1 MANQNMREQLALS
14 LSNDVL
20 TGALV
25 QKKKAGYQF
34 GFHIHTTIEIY
45 RIVSGSC
52 HMDIAS
58 ESIHCK
64 AGDFIMILPNVIHSF
79 RVDYSGDCEYQQIH
93 FRPDTFTKIILSDD
107 GIYPIGMMHAI
118 RFHCQTYYRQEYDQ
132 VLDDCVNKII
142 SLHSSTDS
150 LFTAANINI
159 AIMNIML
166 HILDKKRPNHDFTDP
181 NLQNSYVAYTL
192 DYIHKNYMHKILQ
205 EDIAKELQISVRYL
219 SSLFKKY
226 MTITLSNYINIYRIN
241 KSIDLMQ
248 DTDKSLTEIAQMVG
262 LKDSQHYSKL
272 FMTVIGE
279 SPSSYRKSYIKN
291 YYN

>member
-34 GFHIHTTIEIY
+34 GFTFTRPLKFTEQFPEAAIW
-45 RIVSGSC
+45 
-52 HMDIAS
+52 
-58 ESIHCK
+58 
-64 AGDFIMILPNVIHSF
+64 ILLLNLFTARLETYHDPAKRYSLF

-93 FRPDTFTKIILSDD
+93 FRPDTFTKNQSQSDD

-118 RFHCQTYYRQEYDQ
+118 RFHCQTYYRQESDQ

-219 SSLFKKY
+219 SSLFKK
-226 MTITLSNYINIYRIN
+226 IY
-241 KSIDLMQ
+241 D
-248 DTDKSLTEIAQMVG
+248 D
-262 LKDSQHYSKL
+262 H
-272 FMTVIGE
+272 TVQLYQYLPHQQIH
-279 SPSSYRKSYIKN
+279 
-291 YYN
+291 

>member
-118 RFHCQTYYRQEYDQ
+118 RFHCQTYYRQESDQ

-181 NLQNSYVAYTL
+181 NLQNSYSGLHPQKLYAQDSSGGHRKGTSDFRPLSEQPVQKIYDDHTVQL
-192 DYIHKNYMHKILQ
+192 YQYLPHQQIH
-205 EDIAKELQISVRYL
+205 
-219 SSLFKKY
+219 
-226 MTITLSNYINIYRIN
+226 
-241 KSIDLMQ
+241 
-248 DTDKSLTEIAQMVG
+248 
-262 LKDSQHYSKL
+262 
-272 FMTVIGE
+272 
-279 SPSSYRKSYIKN
+279 
-291 YYN
+291 

>member
-118 RFHCQTYYRQEYDQ
+118 RFHCQTYYRQESDQ

-166 HILDKKRPNHDFTDP
+166 HILDKKRPNH
-181 NLQNSYVAYTL
+181 Y
-192 DYIHKNYMHKILQ
+192 
-205 EDIAKELQISVRYL
+205 E
-219 SSLFKKY
+219 
-226 MTITLSNYINIYRIN
+226 
-241 KSIDLMQ
+241 
-248 DTDKSLTEIAQMVG
+248 
-262 LKDSQHYSKL
+262 
-272 FMTVIGE
+272 
-279 SPSSYRKSYIKN
+279 
-291 YYN
+291 

>member
-118 RFHCQTYYRQEYDQ
+118 RFHCQTYYRQESDQ

-142 SLHSSTDS
+142 SLHSSVSYTH
-150 LFTAANINI
+150 LTLPTI
-159 AIMNIML
+159 A
-166 HILDKKRPNHDFTDP
+166 
-181 NLQNSYVAYTL
+181 
-192 DYIHKNYMHKILQ
+192 
-205 EDIAKELQISVRYL
+205 
-219 SSLFKKY
+219 
-226 MTITLSNYINIYRIN
+226 
-241 KSIDLMQ
+241 
-248 DTDKSLTEIAQMVG
+248 
-262 LKDSQHYSKL
+262 
-272 FMTVIGE
+272 
-279 SPSSYRKSYIKN
+279 
-291 YYN
+291 